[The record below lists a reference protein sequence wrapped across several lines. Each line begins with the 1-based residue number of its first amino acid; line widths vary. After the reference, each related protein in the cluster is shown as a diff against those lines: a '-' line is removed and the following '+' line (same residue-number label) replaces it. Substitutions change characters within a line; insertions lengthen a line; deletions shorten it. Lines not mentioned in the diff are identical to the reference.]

1 MQKSCGGRDR
11 RPETRR
17 MRSTKVALFK
27 ITMDSVQYN
36 IEHCGINDERMMST
50 AFMCSRKFSRVQ
62 VLVNE
67 FLLFRTIYISLPF
80 LTQFPQMKCH
90 IQGQGFANKI
100 YISELFTVV
109 GYLHTADLKK
119 NRGTFMPS
127 VYCVKTYVNHLSL
140 LTVMQDFN

>member
-1 MQKSCGGRDR
+1 
-11 RPETRR
+11 
-17 MRSTKVALFK
+17 MRSTKVALFE

-67 FLLFRTIYISLPF
+67 FLLFRTFYISLPF

-90 IQGQGFANKI
+90 IQGQGFGNKI

-109 GYLHTADLKK
+109 GYLHTADF
-119 NRGTFMPS
+119 NPPPPE
-127 VYCVKTYVNHLSL
+127 L
-140 LTVMQDFN
+140 LCQMYIVSKLMLITCPCDCNARL